1 MSLHL
6 VKYVSLIIFFS
17 FSLNAK
23 ADTIPGKR
31 GVWHNIISFASKTL
45 KKFSEVDTNYVEPQ
59 HYDFTFML
67 QNTNTYESYKLNN
80 EKGQTI
86 ILAPK
91 PSIKVGPY
99 FGWKGIFLGYTFD
112 LKTLAAD
119 NLKNEFDLSIYS
131 SKIGLDLFYR
141 KTGNNYEIRSL
152 FLGNGINTSSISGS
166 KFDGFNS
173 DIKGFNLYY
182 IFNNK
187 KFSYPA
193 AFSQSTVQR
202 RSAGSPLIGFGYT
215 KHSLDI
221 DLLSLNQLVNNKLEP
236 RATDEPQSDSS
247 LVFGNF
253 QYSDYFISGGYAYN
267 WVFAH
272 NWIFASSLSV
282 GFGYKNTIGNFFN
295 KDEKV
300 NGFNLKNFDID
311 AIGRFGIVWNN
322 TKWYAG
328 ASAIFHS
335 YKYNKNQFSTNTL
348 FGNLNIYVGVNFGR
362 KK

>member
-1 MSLHL
+1 MHL

-59 HYDFTFML
+59 HHDFTFML

-112 LKTLAAD
+112 LKTLNAG
-119 NLKNEFDLSIYS
+119 NLKKEFDLSIYS
-131 SKIGLDLFYR
+131 SRIGLDLFYR

-202 RSAGSPLIGFGYT
+202 RSAGSPLFGLGYT

-221 DLLSLNQLVNNKLEP
+221 DLLSLNQLIKNKFES
-236 RATDEPQSDSS
+236 RATEKLQSDSS
-247 LVFGNF
+247 IVFGNF
-253 QYSDYFISGGYAYN
+253 QYSDYFISGGYTYN
-267 WVFAH
+267 WAFAH

-282 GFGYKNTIGNFFN
+282 GLGYKNTIGNFFI
-295 KDEKV
+295 KDGMV

-328 ASAIFHS
+328 TSAIFHS

-348 FGNLNIYVGVNFGR
+348 FGYLNLYVGFNFG
-362 KK
+362 KKK